1 MSRYIIKRILIALL
15 ILLGITIIDYLI
27 MSAAGNPLE
36 ILAKQ
41 PKVSTKVVE
50 RKAEIY
56 GLDKPIYEQY
66 FIWLKNVL
74 HGEFGYSYRSNQ
86 PVKEMILSHLGP
98 TLLIMGVSMLIS
110 LIIATV
116 LGIYSAVHQ
125 HSAGDYTIVSFAF
138 LGQSIPSF
146 FLSLALIYLFSVK
159 LGWLPFSGS
168 KTLGVTSSGI
178 EIKYMV
184 MPVIVLVFDT
194 LGSNIRYVRS
204 AMLEI
209 LEKDYLRTAKAKGIG
224 KFKVINKHGL
234 RNALISIVTIV
245 GMQIPELFGGA
256 VIVEELFA
264 WPGIGLLAMNAIMG
278 RDYPVIMAVCLLSAV
293 VVLSAN
299 LLTDI
304 MYAVVDPTIKY

>member
-1 MSRYIIKRILIALL
+1 MTKYILKRVLIALIIL
-15 ILLGITIIDYLI
+15 IGITIIDFEI
-27 MSAAGNPLE
+27 MNAAGNPLE

-41 PKVSTKVVE
+41 PKVSAKVIE

-56 GLDKPIYEQY
+56 GLDKPKYEQY

-74 HGEFGYSYRSNQ
+74 HGEFGYSYKSNQ
-86 PVKEMILSHLGP
+86 PVRDMIVSHLGP
-98 TLLIMGVSMLIS
+98 TLLIMGVSMVIS
-110 LIIATV
+110 LVIASI

-125 HSAGDYTIVSFAF
+125 HSPSDYAVVSFAF

-146 FLSLALIYLFSVK
+146 FLSMLLIYIFSIK
-159 LGWLPFSGS
+159 LHLLPFSGS
-168 KTLGVTSSGI
+168 KTLGVSDGI
-178 EIKYMV
+178 EIKYMI

-194 LGSNIRYVRS
+194 LGSNIRYIRS

-224 KFKVINKHGL
+224 RFKVINKHGL
-234 RNALISIVTIV
+234 RNALIPIITII

-256 VIVEELFA
+256 VIVEQLFS

-293 VVLSAN
+293 VVLAAN

-304 MYAVVDPTIKY
+304 MYAVVNPTIKY